1 MGLPRMDEEEEKE
14 IMECCSW
21 SSYDMLGVILFVVV
35 FVIFS
40 CSLLP
45 RHTYYI
51 AQLKPYT
58 PFYLISPYQKRGK
71 ETL

>member
-21 SSYDMLGVILFVVV
+21 SSYDMLGVILFVV

>member
-1 MGLPRMDEEEEKE
+1 
-14 IMECCSW
+14 
-21 SSYDMLGVILFVVV
+21 MLGVIQFVV

-45 RHTYYI
+45 RYIYYI

-71 ETL
+71 ERNVVDYAIKQMCL